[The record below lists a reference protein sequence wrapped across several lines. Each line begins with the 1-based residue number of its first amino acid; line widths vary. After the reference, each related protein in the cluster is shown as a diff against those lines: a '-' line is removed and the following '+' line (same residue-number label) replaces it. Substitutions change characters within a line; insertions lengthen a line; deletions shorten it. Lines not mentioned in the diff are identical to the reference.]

1 MRPSGIIVP
10 LFALLCGPSIPAQEN
25 QDPAVAQAA
34 TRDTTGYYSSL
45 NENAPRH
52 VNINNVPRFAVF
64 GKEDKFYLGLG
75 ANITLVGEY
84 DFGNPVSDANF
95 FTTSAI
101 PMTIPGGN
109 GAKMRFTAQQSG
121 IYLNVVALPG
131 SDHKIGAYVA
141 FNFLNDN
148 YSPYLQHAYLKFH
161 DITAGYTYTLFSDV
175 AAAPALI
182 DYEGPNAMA
191 TIPHALIAYEPY
203 IGKNRGWRLG
213 VALEMPE
220 DSYTDAAH
228 TVAVSQ
234 RFPDIPFYVQKL
246 WASGNGW
253 VRVAG
258 IVRNLYYRNT
268 LAAHNIDK
276 VGWGIHASGK
286 IPVTSSFSASF
297 SAIYGE
303 GIASYIQD
311 LNGEGMDLMPSG
323 TGTDRLKAVKA
334 WAGYGSLTYQFTP
347 RLFSTATYS
356 HVRAYAPR
364 YSSATADTPWGASY
378 SYAQYLAVNTFYQF
392 NKIAQL
398 GVEYLYG
405 RRVDRSGAQ
414 AHDNRVECML
424 RVSF

>member
-1 MRPSGIIVP
+1 MRLSAIIVSV
-10 LFALLCGPSIPAQEN
+10 LALMCALPVYCQDTQESS
-25 QDPAVAQAA
+25 PVSAA
-34 TRDTTGYYSSL
+34 ARDTIGFYSTL
-45 NENAPRH
+45 KENAPKH

-64 GKEDKFYLGLG
+64 GKEDKFYLGIG

-84 DFGNPVSDANF
+84 DFGNTVPDANF
-95 FTTSAI
+95 FITSAI
-101 PMTIPGGN
+101 PMTVPAGN

-121 IYLNVVALPG
+121 IYLNVVALPD
-131 SDHKIGAYVA
+131 SPNKIGAYVA

-148 YSPYLQHAYLKFH
+148 YSPYLEHAYLKFH
-161 DITAGYTYTLFSDV
+161 DITAGYTYSLFSDV

-182 DYEGPNAMA
+182 DYEGPNSMA

-203 IGKNRGWRLG
+203 LGKDKGWRLG

-220 DSYTDAAH
+220 ESYTNAAH
-228 TVAVSQ
+228 TATVSQ
-234 RFPDIPFYVQKL
+234 RIPDIPFYVQKFFS
-246 WASGNGW
+246 SGNGW
-253 VRVAG
+253 VRLAG
-258 IVRNLYYRNT
+258 MVRNLYYRNA
-268 LAAHNIDK
+268 LASRNIDK

-286 IPVTSSFSASF
+286 IPVTPSLSASF
-297 SAIYGE
+297 SAIYGQ

-311 LNGEGMDLMPSG
+311 INGEGMDLMPSG
-323 TGTDRLKAVKA
+323 SDTGSLKAVKA

-364 YSSATADTPWGASY
+364 YAASDNAPAWGENY
-378 SYAQYLAVNTFYQF
+378 SYAQYVAVNTFFQI
-392 NKIAQL
+392 NSIAQA

-405 RRVDRSGAQ
+405 RRVDCNGNQ